1 MKASKLALIGS
12 LCAIASY
19 AAPTYPIPNSSFLG
33 IDQTIFVPSN
43 SAGTSNGYN
52 YGSDLGLG
60 GGEFAGTITNSA
72 NQGANVAFWCVD
84 DQLYFQPGVSSS
96 LGDIVPIANIS
107 STSASAN
114 ADVRYGSILSAG
126 GSGWTNDLG
135 ASNDNPYARYNMA
148 AYLVTQFTPFDTS
161 ISNTS
166 QNVAIEEAIWAITNN
181 NIGTAQ
187 NAGYS
192 TIGPNTGNTTVGY
205 WVQQA
210 ENNWGNFA
218 ESPTAQKF
226 AVVSWGATSSGALL
240 NGSYSS
246 NSPALQTFLVELAPG
261 VTTTPEPGFYGAM
274 ALGLSGLLLIV
285 NRRKKKA

>member
-1 MKASKLALIGS
+1 MNAGKLALVVS
-12 LCAIASY
+12 LSAVASF

-43 SAGTSNGYN
+43 SPGTTNGYN

-60 GGEFAGTITNSA
+60 GGEFAGVITNSL
-72 NQGANVAFWCVD
+72 NQQANVAFWCVD
-84 DQLYFQPGVSSS
+84 DQLFFQPGTSSS
-96 LGDIVPIANIS
+96 FGDIVPIANIS
-107 STSASAN
+107 STSAAAN
-114 ADVRYGSILSAG
+114 VDVRYGSLFSAG

-135 ASNDNPYARYNMA
+135 AGNNNPYARYNMA
-148 AYLVTQFTPFDTS
+148 AYLVTQFTPFDTA
-161 ISNTS
+161 ISNTQ

-187 NAGYS
+187 NAGHS
-192 TIGPNTGNTTVGY
+192 AIGPIAGNTSVGF
-205 WVQQA
+205 WVNQA
-210 ENNWGNFA
+210 ETNWESFA
-218 ESPTAQKF
+218 ASPTAQKF
-226 AVVSWGATSSGALL
+226 AVVSWGAMSTGTLL

-246 NSPALQTFLVELAPG
+246 DGALQTFLVELP
-261 VTTTPEPGFYGAM
+261 VTTPEPGFYGAM